1 MQIQIVLI
9 NTSTMEKWKSTYACS
24 IPTAKI
30 CNSHPK
36 PQQQDLPL
44 LFRQSQQGSTTQA
57 YVLRT
62 KRREIGLGI
71 AGK

>member
-24 IPTAKI
+24 IPTVKI
-30 CNSHPK
+30 CNSNPK

-44 LFRQSQQGSTTQA
+44 LFRHSQQGSTTQA